1 MMSKVIMGIQLP
13 NRNRSAPEFQ
23 KILSAYGCSIITR
36 IGLHQASAEFCSEQ
50 GLILLEFV
58 DGGDK
63 DAEKLEKALNEIDGI
78 VVKKMIF

>member
-1 MMSKVIMGIQLP
+1 MSKVIMGIQLSH
-13 NRNRSAPEFQ
+13 RNQSAPAFQ
-23 KILSAYGCSIITR
+23 KLLSAYGCSITTR

-63 DAEKLEKALNEIDGI
+63 DAEKLEKALGEIDGI
-78 VVKKMIF
+78 VVKTMVF